1 MFEHSGG
8 VGGVELTTTLE
19 PFLNMEPYAAPSLV
33 CKLRG
38 YVNVDNSGKTV
49 FTKDTFECFDPR

>member
-8 VGGVELTTTLE
+8 VAVVELTTTLE

-33 CKLRG
+33 A
-38 YVNVDNSGKTV
+38 NSGDMSTLIIPERPFSPKIL
-49 FTKDTFECFDPR
+49 FECFDPR